1 MVVTIICTIVTITA
15 MATAT
20 GIIIKEFNESM
31 CEVLGAIFNVEQI
44 KAKCEEA
51 AKNGEGFV
59 DISEAI
65 K

>member
-1 MVVTIICTIVTITA
+1 MVTAIICTIAIMVA
-15 MATAT
+15 MGLMTSF
-20 GIIIKEFNESM
+20 IIKEFNESM

-51 AKNGEGFV
+51 AENGEGFV